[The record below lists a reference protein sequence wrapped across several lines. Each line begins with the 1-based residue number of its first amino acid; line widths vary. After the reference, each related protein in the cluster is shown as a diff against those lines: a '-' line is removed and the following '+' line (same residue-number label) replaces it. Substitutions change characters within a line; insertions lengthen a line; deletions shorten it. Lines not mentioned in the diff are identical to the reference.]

1 MFTKV
6 QLTVQVSA
14 QVFLKLY
21 FFNRAIIKVQW
32 RVWYLFH
39 FMRKNNLLRLFVGIM
54 IESHFPLIYPS
65 IYFVK
70 VTIQIIVADSFILF
84 TEAKMWNIVYKEP
97 CMLWDCLKDGLYKSN
112 ITMGQG

>member
-84 TEAKMWNIVYKEP
+84 TGAKMWNIVNKEP
-97 CMLWDCLKDGLYKSN
+97 CICCEIVWKIVYIN
-112 ITMGQG
+112 QI

>member
-32 RVWYLFH
+32 RVWYLFY

-84 TEAKMWNIVYKEP
+84 TGAKMWKIVYKEP
-97 CMLWDCLKDGLYKSN
+97 CICCEIVWKIVYIN
-112 ITMGQG
+112 QI